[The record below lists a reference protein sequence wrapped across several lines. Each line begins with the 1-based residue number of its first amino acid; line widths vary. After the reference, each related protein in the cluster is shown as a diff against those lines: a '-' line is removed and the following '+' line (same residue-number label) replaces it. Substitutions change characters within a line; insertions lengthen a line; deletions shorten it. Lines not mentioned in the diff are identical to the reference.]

1 MPRVV
6 VASNAEAARQAAED
20 PSVAAIAGEMA
31 ADRYKLRM
39 LSTRIEDHPDN
50 KTRFLV
56 LGNQNV
62 GPSGKDKTVDISFCP
77 QRTWRIVACTR
88 ALPAL

>member
-1 MPRVV
+1 MSGLARPTPPGVPRVV
-6 VASNAEAARQAAED
+6 VASNAEAARRGAD

-56 LGNQNV
+56 LG
-62 GPSGKDKTVDISFCP
+62 T
-77 QRTWRIVACTR
+77 RT
-88 ALPAL
+88 